1 MKTMSQIGPFIRQ
14 LRENKNMSIRQLAK
28 HTGVSPAYISQI
40 ENNYRNNPTQ
50 HVLRSIA
57 DGLGIEYNEFILQ
70 INQLTKTGV
79 EEQRYLYEQKR
90 NSQGDVESKQLSIN
104 HIDLYEVLSEK
115 QVIYY
120 KGKLLADKEREKV
133 KVMLHTLLD

>member
-1 MKTMSQIGPFIRQ
+1 MSQIGPFIRQ

-57 DGLGIEYNEFILQ
+57 NGLGIEYNEFILQ

-79 EEQRYLYEQKR
+79 EEQRYLYEQER

>member
-1 MKTMSQIGPFIRQ
+1 MSQIGPFIRQ

-79 EEQRYLYEQKR
+79 EEQRYLYKQER